1 MPSLIGTVDKCD
13 FCPHTIKENKLPF
26 GNLNVIILGDW
37 GQIPPIS
44 GTSLYN
50 NLVKDDIGAQG
61 KKL

>member
-1 MPSLIGTVDKCD
+1 MISCQLLAWIDLRLQQ
-13 FCPHTIKENKLPF
+13 IKENKLPF

-61 KKL
+61 KRL